1 MQSITES
8 LNKQQ
13 AQAVTAEPKSALILA
28 GAGSGKT
35 RVLTSRIAYLLQQNM
50 AHPSEILAV
59 TFTNKAA
66 KEMLARL
73 QNMIPINPRAMWV
86 GTFHGLC
93 NRLLRLHH
101 QEAGLPATFAILDMS
116 DQLGVIKRVMKA
128 NGIDTEEFKPRE
140 VQNFI
145 NRCKEEGNLQYYL
158 KASAPL
164 RSIQSSLK
172 TRHISRFMPCTKPCF
187 REKVPATLLNC
198 S

>member
-50 AHPSEILAV
+50 AHPSERLAV

-73 QNMIPINPRAMWV
+73 QNMIPINPRVMWV

-101 QEAGLPATFAILDMS
+101 QEAGLPATFAILDMERPARR
-116 DQLGVIKRVMKA
+116 DQTRDEAQTALIRK
-128 NGIDTEEFKPRE
+128 
-140 VQNFI
+140 
-145 NRCKEEGNLQYYL
+145 
-158 KASAPL
+158 S
-164 RSIQSSLK
+164 SSLVK
-172 TRHISRFMPCTKPCF
+172 CKLHQSLQRR
-187 REKVPATLLNC
+187 RQARL
-198 S
+198 

>member
-13 AQAVTAEPKSALILA
+13 AQVVTAEPKSALILA

-73 QNMIPINPRAMWV
+73 QNDVCYFGYER
-86 GTFHGLC
+86 
-93 NRLLRLHH
+93 
-101 QEAGLPATFAILDMS
+101 PARR
-116 DQLGVIKRVMKA
+116 DQTRDEGKR
-128 NGIDTEEFKPRE
+128 
-140 VQNFI
+140 
-145 NRCKEEGNLQYYL
+145 
-158 KASAPL
+158 
-164 RSIQSSLK
+164 
-172 TRHISRFMPCTKPCF
+172 H
-187 REKVPATLLNC
+187 
-198 S
+198 

>member
-101 QEAGLPATFAILDMS
+101 QEAGLPSTFAILDMS

-128 NGIDTEEFKPRE
+128 NGIDTEEFKPR
-140 VQNFI
+140 VYKTSSTAA
-145 NRCKEEGNLQYYL
+145 RK

-172 TRHISRFMPCTKPCF
+172 TRHIFRFMPCTKQCF
-187 REKVPATLLNC
+187 REKEPATLRNC